1 LNPVERLHD
10 AYGGARRA
18 RVLARRL
25 GEQLPT
31 CGRLLDVGC
40 GDGEIDRL
48 IGETRP
54 ELHIE
59 GIDVLVRPD
68 ASVPVT
74 AFDGLKIPHPDDS
87 FDGVLFVDV
96 LHHSDDA
103 SELLREA
110 RRVARRFILIK
121 DHRLNGLLAGPTL
134 RFMDDVGNARHGVA
148 LPYNYWSHERWHET
162 FGSLGLEVESWKQR
176 LDIYPWP
183 ASWLFG
189 RGLHFIARLGVAS
202 GDGAGAAGRP

>member
-1 LNPVERLHD
+1 VNPVERLHET
-10 AYGGARRA
+10 YGGARRA
-18 RVLARRL
+18 RVLGRQI
-25 GEQLPT
+25 GELLPRE
-31 CGRLLDVGC
+31 GSLLDVGC

-48 IGETRP
+48 VGEERP
-54 ELHIE
+54 HLRIE

-68 ASVPVT
+68 ASIPVT
-74 AFDGLKIPHPDDS
+74 AFDGREIPHPDDS

-103 SELLREA
+103 RELLREA
-110 RRVARRFILIK
+110 RRVARSFILIK

-148 LPYNYWSHERWHET
+148 LPHNYWSHERWHEV
-162 FGSLGLEVESWKQR
+162 FEDLALRVESWRQE
-176 LDIYPWP
+176 LGIYPWP

-189 RGLHFIARLGVAS
+189 RGLHFLARLGVDSSSA
-202 GDGAGAAGRP
+202 DGP